1 MPTHSPPASLRPSL
15 TWAELLPAIR
25 LGAWVVALFAMALVL
40 ARMYSAPIQDMLH
53 AHPRLAILIFVT
65 TSAVAVLMPVLSNL
79 PLVPLAV
86 LAWGPGGGSTLHQCS
101 NGASSFDTST
111 QRHP

>member
-1 MPTHSPPASLRPSL
+1 MRPQR
-15 TWAELLPAIR
+15 LPAR
-25 LGAWVVALFAMALVL
+25 VARDAVLKLMWALTEPC
-40 ARMYSAPIQDMLH
+40 SPQ

-65 TSAVAVLMPVLSNL
+65 TSVVAVLMPVLSNL